1 LAQDRFEDDSTYD
14 NDSTIF
20 EVSGSRDF
28 AHHWRAELTAR
39 LWVQDY
45 LELDVKNEDQNVRV
59 SLSRR
64 LARGMRLTLSYEQ
77 SRRDGGV
84 GPFDAHDYF
93 LTFGRDF
100 GR

>member
-1 LAQDRFEDDSTYD
+1 
-14 NDSTIF
+14 
-20 EVSGSRDF
+20 
-28 AHHWRAELTAR
+28 
-39 LWVQDY
+39 
-45 LELDVKNEDQNVRV
+45 
-59 SLSRR
+59 
-64 LARGMRLTLSYEQ
+64 MRLTLSYEQ